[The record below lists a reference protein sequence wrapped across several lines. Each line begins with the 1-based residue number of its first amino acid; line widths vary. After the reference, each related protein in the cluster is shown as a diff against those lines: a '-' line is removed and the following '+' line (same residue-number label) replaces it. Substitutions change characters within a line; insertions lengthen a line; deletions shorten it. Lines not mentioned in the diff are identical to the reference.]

1 MDDLL
6 RMQLLA
12 GLITESEYKERSN
25 RLNLKEE
32 INNISQKITKN
43 IIDGFE
49 ENKITINNSIEFES
63 ELIPIVTNI
72 KKDKSQNNY
81 GISGTAFISRK
92 IKIDIFINP
101 DIDPISYQKEI
112 EHELQTVIW
121 HELKHISQFNTR
133 NQTKII
139 PRTQP
144 RDIDYYLYSDEIEA
158 YAEELKHKSE
168 LTNIDIEQ
176 LIGDFG
182 ESINN
187 WINRKIQHKITK
199 GGFSEEDA
207 IKYTGTKEDV
217 ESLISQ
223 IKSYLNKNYGLS
235 LK

>member
-1 MDDLL
+1 MSELL

-49 ENKITINNSIEFES
+49 ENKITINNNIEFES
-63 ELIPIVTNI
+63 ESIPIITNI
-72 KKDKSQNNY
+72 KKDKTQNNY
-81 GISGTAFISRK
+81 GMSGTAFISRK

-101 DIDPISYQKEI
+101 NIDPISYQKEI
-112 EHELQTVIW
+112 EHELQTIIW
-121 HELKHISQFNTR
+121 HELKHISQFNLR

-139 PRTQP
+139 PTTQP
-144 RDIDYYLYSDEIEA
+144 RDIDYYLHPDEIEA

-182 ESINN
+182 DEVND
-187 WINRKIQHKITK
+187 WINKSIQRRISK
-199 GGFSEEDA
+199 GGFSEENA

-217 ESLISQ
+217 ESLVSQ

-235 LK
+235 LE

>member
-25 RLNLKEE
+25 RLDLKEE
-32 INNISQKITKN
+32 INNISQKIIKN
-43 IIDGFE
+43 IMDGFE
-49 ENKITINNSIEFES
+49 ENKITINNNIEFES
-63 ELIPIVTNI
+63 DSIPIITNI
-72 KKDKSQNNY
+72 KKDKSEDNY

-92 IKIDIFINP
+92 IKINIFINP
-101 DIDPISYQKEI
+101 NIDPILYQKEI
-112 EHELQTVIW
+112 EHELQIVIW
-121 HELKHISQFNTR
+121 HELKHISQFNIR

-144 RDIDYYLYSDEIEA
+144 RDIDYFLYSDEIEA
-158 YAEELKHKSE
+158 HAEELKHKSE

-176 LIGDFG
+176 LIEDFG
-182 ESINN
+182 KSINN
-187 WINRKIQHKITK
+187 WINKTIQHKITK

-217 ESLISQ
+217 KSLVFQ